1 MGKLDIINNT
11 VYIVTMDN
19 LTIAEKIKILAA
31 RRGMSISKL
40 ADALGKTPQ
49 NFNQQLKRDDF
60 RISDLEKIAAVLG
73 VSFVCDF
80 VSQDQDT

>member
-1 MGKLDIINNT
+1 MGKLDIINNR

-19 LTIAEKIKILAA
+19 LTIAEKIKILAS

-40 ADALGKTPQ
+40 AEALGKTPQ

-60 RISDLEKIAAVLG
+60 RISDLEKIASVLG

-80 VSQDQDT
+80 VEIDKV